1 MYDCIMSTV
10 ADLADQILVSPEA
23 LVDAIADHERHAAVL
38 ALAVAHVRNT
48 GDWAADGSV
57 SMRAW
62 MRNACSMSDRDAAAW
77 VRRARLLDGYGA
89 VADAAVDR
97 TLSSSQ
103 LSELERLNKP
113 KYEALLR
120 EHQEMLV
127 GVLGT
132 LDAEGTQQMCEEWRR
147 KADAILDEKEP
158 PLEPVNEMTL
168 THADDGTLHTRGVHS
183 DAAANEI
190 EKAINTARTHEGDDD
205 TRTVQE
211 RNADALHDICS
222 FFNKNHDGNGT
233 PRHMANVSLSLNAD
247 SLDGEP
253 VAVNEDDQR
262 VVSSACAD
270 AKLCDCIL
278 HTVLREPNGAPS
290 AFGRATYTVPRKLF
304 REVAARDGGCRFP
317 GCNRKVRHTE
327 AHHIHYWR
335 HGGFTDYM
343 NLVLLCSRHHHYV
356 HEQRLQL
363 KLLPNAELV
372 VTWLDGRERT
382 SLPRG
387 APPRGRPFEPPTP

>member
-1 MYDCIMSTV
+1 MAEV
-10 ADLADQILVSPEA
+10 ADFADQILLTPAELAEA
-23 LVDAIADHERHAAVL
+23 LGEHERRAAVL
-38 ALAVAHVRNT
+38 ALSVAHVCNT
-48 GDWAADGSV
+48 GEWAADGSV

-62 MRNACSMSDRDAAAW
+62 MRSACSMSDRDAAMW
-77 VRRARLLDGYGA
+77 VRRGRLLDRFA
-89 VADAAVDR
+89 AFAEAAVNH

-103 LSELERLNKP
+103 LGELERLNKP
-113 KYEALLR
+113 KYETLLH
-120 EHQEMLV
+120 EHQH
-127 GVLGT
+127 VLANALAG
-132 LDAEGTQQMCEEWRR
+132 LDAEGTHQLCEECRR
-147 KADAILDEKEP
+147 KADAIIEEHEP
-158 PLEPVNEMTL
+158 PLEPTNELTL
-168 THADDGTLHTRGVHS
+168 TRANDGTLHTRGVHD
-183 DAAANEI
+183 DAAATEI
-190 EKAINTARTHEGDDD
+190 EKAINTARTYEGEDD
-205 TRTVQE
+205 TRTMQE
-211 RNADALHDICS
+211 RNADALTDICS
-222 FFNKNHDGNGT
+222 FFNKNHDNDGT

-247 SLDGEP
+247 SLDSEP

-335 HGGFTDYM
+335 HGGYTEYM
-343 NLVLLCSRHHHYV
+343 NLVLLCTRHHHLV
-356 HEQRLQL
+356 HQQRLQL

-387 APPRGRPFEPPTP
+387 APPRGRPLEPPV

>member
-1 MYDCIMSTV
+1 M
-10 ADLADQILVSPEA
+10 P
-23 LVDAIADHERHAAVL
+23 
-38 ALAVAHVRNT
+38 
-48 GDWAADGSV
+48 
-57 SMRAW
+57 
-62 MRNACSMSDRDAAAW
+62 
-77 VRRARLLDGYGA
+77 
-89 VADAAVDR
+89 
-97 TLSSSQ
+97 
-103 LSELERLNKP
+103 
-113 KYEALLR
+113 
-120 EHQEMLV
+120 
-127 GVLGT
+127 
-132 LDAEGTQQMCEEWRR
+132 
-147 KADAILDEKEP
+147 
-158 PLEPVNEMTL
+158 
-168 THADDGTLHTRGVHS
+168 
-183 DAAANEI
+183 
-190 EKAINTARTHEGDDD
+190 
-205 TRTVQE
+205 E
-211 RNADALHDICS
+211 RNADALHDICA

-304 REVAARDGGCRFP
+304 RELAARDGGCRFP

-335 HGGFTDYM
+335 HGGFTEYM
-343 NLVLLCSRHHHYV
+343 NLVLLCSRHHHDV

-363 KLLPNAELV
+363 KLLLNAELV

-387 APPRGRPFEPPTP
+387 APPRGRPFEPPV